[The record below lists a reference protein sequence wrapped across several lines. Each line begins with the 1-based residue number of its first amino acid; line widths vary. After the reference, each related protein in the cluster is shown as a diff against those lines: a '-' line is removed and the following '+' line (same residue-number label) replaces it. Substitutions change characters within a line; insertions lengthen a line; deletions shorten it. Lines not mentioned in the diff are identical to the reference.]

1 MAMVVLRGAIE
12 GQLADDVATRAI
24 IAMLIYAGIG
34 WVAGWVADYLV
45 RDAVEQM
52 FRKRVEWYREGLIEL
67 GDNNETTVD

>member
-1 MAMVVLRGAIE
+1 MVVLRGAIE